1 MKQSDK
7 IKLANLTT
15 WTMVITISMIALFFV
30 GFVITTT
37 FDLNVFTSR
46 TSNFIFSFIGFASV
60 IVVCSAILNVS
71 INISLIAD
79 SRTQELNDN
88 TSESNS
94 KKYLLLT
101 FGLISLVTA
110 FLFLG
115 DYLTRQNEK
124 SKIISEA
131 NDILNRYKTSIDKI
145 PLGLADT
152 SKIGQIPETLKF
164 LSNQKDEFPSVS
176 IITSDS
182 LDGQLTFLEI
192 NEYDNYE
199 NLKEPFYGNSFYKCQ
214 VQDCDYLNSF
224 FTGQTK
230 EKHFWTYK
238 DDYRLYFPFDSKGR
252 KFIILFSKTQRYGKM
267 GSR

>member
-7 IKLANLTT
+7 IKLAHTTT
-15 WTMVITISMIALFFV
+15 WIMVVTISLIALFFV

-46 TSNFIFSFIGFASV
+46 ASNFIISFIGFASV
-60 IVVCSAILNVS
+60 IIACSAILNVS
-71 INISLIAD
+71 LNISLIAD
-79 SRTQELNDN
+79 SRTQDLKEND
-88 TSESNS
+88 SKFNS
-94 KKYLLLT
+94 KKYLLLI
-101 FGLISLVTA
+101 FGLISLVTV

-124 SKIISEA
+124 NKIISEA
-131 NDILNRYKTSIDKI
+131 NDILTRYKISIDKI

-176 IITSDS
+176 IITIGN
-182 LDGQLTFLEI
+182 LDGQMTFLEI
-192 NEYDNYE
+192 NEYDNYK

-214 VQDCDYLNSF
+214 IQDCDYLNSF

-230 EKHFWTYK
+230 EKHFWTNK